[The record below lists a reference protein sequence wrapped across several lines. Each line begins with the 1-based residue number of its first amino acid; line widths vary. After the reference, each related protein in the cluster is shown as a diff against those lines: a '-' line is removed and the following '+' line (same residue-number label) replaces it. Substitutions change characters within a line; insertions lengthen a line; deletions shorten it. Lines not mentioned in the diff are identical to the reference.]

1 MCTDPLPGPG
11 PERRLPVP
19 HHPDGPPVVAAAAA
33 DLLHFH
39 VDLVAGEPSERDG
52 RGGQRVAGDDEGA
65 IVVVL
70 QRGDGEEGAAAAHEA
85 QLRAV
90 RLPPRRGHLV
100 VVVVGRHDRSTGSNE

>member
-1 MCTDPLPGPG
+1 MRIWLYTDPLPGPG
-11 PERRLPVP
+11 PERGLPVP

-65 IVVVL
+65 VVVVVL
-70 QRGDGEEGAAAAHEA
+70 QRGDGE
-85 QLRAV
+85 
-90 RLPPRRGHLV
+90 
-100 VVVVGRHDRSTGSNE
+100 